1 MIEFQV
7 ATTAFSSILT
17 NIYLTMM
24 MMSFREELQILNTS
38 SHQRGVWAWR
48 IFCGHQ
54 ATQFHHWLT
63 WQSQILAVFMQRWEI
78 FSGVQVLKVK
88 CWNHQTQAYEI
99 CHGEDISEVPTE
111 TIASNLKHL
120 KIVQTNISILRDE
133 AFQNKEI
140 EVLSLTANRI
150 SSIET

>member
-1 MIEFQV
+1 MKNFLRPSGDPV
-7 ATTAFSSILT
+7 SSLID
-17 NIYLTMM
+17 
-24 MMSFREELQILNTS
+24 
-38 SHQRGVWAWR
+38 
-48 IFCGHQ
+48 
-54 ATQFHHWLT
+54 
-63 WQSQILAVFMQRWEI
+63 LAVTDPGCFYAEVRDFLWR
-78 FSGVQVLKVK
+78 LKVK
-88 CWNHQTQAYEI
+88 CSNHQTQAYEI